1 MYVDW
6 LDFPQIW
13 EVKLR
18 KYQVVEISIEIG
30 FQNNQNNQ
38 NSSGNVI
45 DCLSKQHAF
54 HELKCSNIINH
65 HLLGSFQDRLR
76 HELQLHNIT

>member
-30 FQNNQNNQ
+30 FRLIKRAPKQSKLFWKRNRLPQQATCFSWIEMFKHNK
-38 NSSGNVI
+38 SSFAGFV
-45 DCLSKQHAF
+45 S
-54 HELKCSNIINH
+54 
-65 HLLGSFQDRLR
+65 R
-76 HELQLHNIT
+76 